1 MGMDSQNNNA
11 SGETL
16 RAKIQNGSLYEGDGL
31 QAQIRIIDI
40 AVATAK
46 DLQRAHSKGIVHC
59 DVNPDTIYFDD
70 VGNARVSESALS
82 RRFTMI
88 GENAADA
95 AEDKDAESS
104 SKEQEAASQEE
115 TPLDEKTPHEERP
128 LAEEPTLDEEPA
140 LDKELPLDET
150 PSPVEE
156 PQQEEPPVKPW
167 MDIHAWALTL
177 LEIYLGEKRWT
188 TGDDAKAH
196 LKEYSA
202 SCRLAPPPEMW
213 HLIEN
218 CLKWKINDFL
228 IVIKDLEKMPGVRAE
243 LEGNRL
249 DLFLDGVIGPART
262 LGISE
267 NSIHIERELELKTKA
282 VEDEEPYD
290 SSGDPYA
297 ADASEQDP
305 DGDDLDDDLN
315 DIAVTDETDQNQ

>member
-128 LAEEPTLDEEPA
+128 LAEEPTFDEEPA

-156 PQQEEPPVKPW
+156 PLQEEPPVKPW

-228 IVIKDLEKMPGVRAE
+228 IVIKDLEKMPAAVMRAAE
-243 LEGNRL
+243 AAAAQQESEGAA
-249 DLFLDGVIGPART
+249 DSESGEQSADSDGDPSRPTASDTDPEYSSAEGT
-262 LGISE
+262 
-267 NSIHIERELELKTKA
+267 
-282 VEDEEPYD
+282 D
-290 SSGDPYA
+290 SSQSDGQPSEGDNA
-297 ADASEQDP
+297 REKQGLFSRIK
-305 DGDDLDDDLN
+305 GLFRSGK
-315 DIAVTDETDQNQ
+315 

>member
-1 MGMDSQNNNA
+1 MDSQNNNA

-82 RRFTMI
+82 KRFTMI

-128 LAEEPTLDEEPA
+128 LAEEPTFDEEPA

-156 PQQEEPPVKPW
+156 PLQEEPPVKPW

-228 IVIKDLEKMPGVRAE
+228 IVIKDLEKMPAAVMRAAE
-243 LEGNRL
+243 AAAAAAAQQDSEGAA
-249 DLFLDGVIGPART
+249 DSESGEQSADSDGDPSRPTASDTDPEYSSAEGT
-262 LGISE
+262 
-267 NSIHIERELELKTKA
+267 
-282 VEDEEPYD
+282 D
-290 SSGDPYA
+290 SSQSDGQPSEGDNA
-297 ADASEQDP
+297 REKQGLFSRIK
-305 DGDDLDDDLN
+305 GLFRSGK
-315 DIAVTDETDQNQ
+315 